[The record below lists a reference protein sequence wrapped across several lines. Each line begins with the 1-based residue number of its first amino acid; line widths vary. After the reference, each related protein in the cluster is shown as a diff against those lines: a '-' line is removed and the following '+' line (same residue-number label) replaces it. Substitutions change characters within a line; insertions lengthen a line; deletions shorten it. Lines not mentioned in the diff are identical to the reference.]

1 MDRIKPKGINMEYIP
16 LPLKISQHQSNIKLY
31 MNFFYVNGHTFLHT
45 KYWKVNILWDTAC
58 TSSSKGHIMKVQDTV
73 IQLLKAR
80 GFEITAF
87 HGGNEFNIQTL
98 KYLLLLSLLYI
109 YGKDKHVNIF

>member
-1 MDRIKPKGINMEYIP
+1 
-16 LPLKISQHQSNIKLY
+16 
-31 MNFFYVNGHTFLHT
+31 
-45 KYWKVNILWDTAC
+45 
-58 TSSSKGHIMKVQDTV
+58 MKVQDTV